1 LQKLAGNCNL
11 FFMNKQTK
19 IIGISILLSIL
30 FHGFLLWMIGHEQWL
45 EFKRPLKIE
54 SPPEELAFTFPE
66 NKPRPVPNKPRE
78 VVQNKNF
85 NNRVPAQSS
94 LLSDKNSQARNPLP
108 TKNKGNMPYSSGNS
122 PLANLSPANTRIQNF
137 RQKKFSKKALV
148 GISSQA
154 SRSPS
159 LFDRQKSS
167 PSAVRSE
174 GSNNRMDQKK
184 FSVEEV
190 GALTLSTYQWEWA
203 PYINSMKNKLSRVW
217 FAPPAYYQLGII
229 HGYTI
234 IQYTIDR
241 KGKLVSYRVLK
252 HVGHESLEKSS
263 TQAIESLFPFIPL
276 PDDFPE
282 KTLTITAKLM
292 YPDPR
297 NGR

>member
-1 LQKLAGNCNL
+1 MQKLAGNCNL

-30 FHGFLLWMIGHEQWL
+30 FHSFLLWTIGHEHWL
-45 EFKRPLKIE
+45 DFKHPLKIE
-54 SPPEELAFTFPE
+54 SPPEELTFTFPE
-66 NKPRPVPNKPRE
+66 NKPKPPSTKPRE

-85 NNRVPAQSS
+85 NDQVPSQSS
-94 LLSDKNSQARNPLP
+94 LLSDKNSQARNPFP
-108 TKNKGNMPYSSGNS
+108 TKNKGNMPYSRGNS
-122 PLANLSPANTRIQNF
+122 PLANLSAPNTRLKNF
-137 RQKKFSKKALV
+137 QQKKFSKKALV
-148 GISSQA
+148 GISSE
-154 SRSPS
+154 SPQRAS
-159 LFDRQKSS
+159 LFDRQRQSS
-167 PSAVRSE
+167 SSQSE
-174 GSNNRMDQKK
+174 GSNNMLDQKE

-190 GALTLSTYQWEWA
+190 GALTLSTYQWQWA

-241 KGKLVSYRVLK
+241 NGKLLSYRVLK
-252 HVGHESLEKSS
+252 HVGHESLKQSS

-276 PDDFPE
+276 PDDFPD